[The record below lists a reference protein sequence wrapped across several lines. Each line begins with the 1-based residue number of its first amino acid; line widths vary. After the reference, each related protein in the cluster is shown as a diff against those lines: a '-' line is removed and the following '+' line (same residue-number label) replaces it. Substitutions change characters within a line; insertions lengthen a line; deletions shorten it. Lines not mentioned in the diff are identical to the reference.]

1 MAHDFPEKKSIGLF
15 LQVDCK
21 NTNYLYIIAVLDAT
35 GKPGA
40 SGLLTGNVH
49 ALGSFDEC
57 LSIQVKDSPP
67 LSAGHQVP
75 NFQGRYVMA
84 MLGAALLN
92 PGQIKNSSKPAMMN
106 VFDSYGQRKAASI
119 YIRFAFCQNV

>member
-1 MAHDFPEKKSIGLF
+1 MKKLVSH
-15 LQVDCK
+15 LQVTGK
-21 NTNYLYIIAVLDAT
+21 NANYILIIVVLDAT

-67 LSAGHQVP
+67 LSVGHQVP

-106 VFDSYGQRKAASI
+106 VFDSYGQRKAVSKH
-119 YIRFAFCQNV
+119 IRYAFGNNVLKKLQT